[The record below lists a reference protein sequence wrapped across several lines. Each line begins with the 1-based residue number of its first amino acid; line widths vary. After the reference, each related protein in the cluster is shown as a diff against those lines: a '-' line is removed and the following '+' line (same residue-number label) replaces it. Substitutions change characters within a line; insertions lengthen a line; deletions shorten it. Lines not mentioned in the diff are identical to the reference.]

1 MTPAKRPQG
10 GAKRKRPRK
19 RPPPKKEKPFV
30 RFEGPRVT
38 GADVDLRPGKGGPKS
53 GGEQGGFFWHVY
65 VGAVKAGRA
74 WISYHETE
82 DGKPEPS
89 VTVMLNQQSQGR
101 GIGTIAFRRAAE
113 LSPYDEVYAT
123 VAKKNIASR
132 NALERAGFVT
142 AENQKGSELYMV
154 WRRNAA

>member
-1 MTPAKRPQG
+1 MTPAKRPRG
-10 GAKRKRPRK
+10 GAKRSRRRK
-19 RPPPKKEKPFV
+19 SPPPRKEKPFV

-38 GADVDLRPGKGGPKS
+38 ESDVELRPGKGGPKS
-53 GGEQGGFFWHVY
+53 GGGPGGFFWHVY
-65 VGAVKAGRA
+65 SGGVKAGRA

-82 DGKPEPS
+82 DGTQEPS

-113 LSPYDEVYAT
+113 LSPYDEVFAT
-123 VAKKNIASR
+123 VAKKNTASR

-142 AENQKGSELYMV
+142 AEDQKGAELYMV
-154 WRRNAA
+154 WRRHAT